1 MFSGDIERDQCTKWV
16 NALKDLVTSTLF
28 GCIRMLIISDA
39 TRTCIISENR
49 NIPHKIG
56 YVVTCKVANKW
67 LNVREWVEV
76 VEWNKRWSPPFPCC
90 PVSCQCLWKK
100 TLIEKKNKQN
110 KKHGIFRQLDFKFSK
125 LCAYSFRKDSN
136 YVRPRSFNT
145 RSQLQ

>member
-28 GCIRMLIISDA
+28 GYIRMLIISDA

-56 YVVTCKVANKW
+56 YVVTCKVANKC

-90 PVSCQCLWKK
+90 PVSCQCL
-100 TLIEKKNKQN
+100 
-110 KKHGIFRQLDFKFSK
+110 
-125 LCAYSFRKDSN
+125 
-136 YVRPRSFNT
+136 
-145 RSQLQ
+145 